1 MGNNTSLNPILL
13 QPAPAQ
19 PGTPTAWRP
28 WPFGPALAPLSAA
41 LLCILIGLAPDPA
54 RAQTAE
60 SAPANPAVLAPA
72 DVPQAAPPA
81 AAGSPGASVDL
92 ASPASA
98 AGTAVQIVSPGVSVR
113 ELIAAGKHD
122 EALARL
128 DQDQAAAP
136 ADDEVRLQRARLLYW
151 KGRHRQALAEAELVL
166 ARHPADGECMELIGA
181 LRTAQGDLR
190 GAVAMY
196 RSMRDV
202 GDLRPEVQQKIV
214 DLLMLLEDL
223 DAVTEALRQG
233 GKLSDEQQMRW
244 SAAKKPWLWGAATSL
259 TLYRDQQWPRVEA
272 LGGHR
277 FGKRLT
283 LTGSAQLERRVPG
296 GVEQWA
302 WSGLL
307 GAYLN
312 AGRLDIAAFVGGSP
326 SQAFLP
332 SLDTRL
338 DAALALTQRLG
349 LGLWVRWA
357 RYTPSG
363 APHASPLTLA
373 PNLPMSFGRWS
384 VAPGW
389 MFLLLDSGWA
399 HTASLKLRF
408 DADPRTAVLLWGY
421 LGQDPNFIDRLTSQP
436 AAGVTALL
444 GVDRW
449 VTSQL
454 AVRLS
459 ASRIQPIGDFPS
471 FTEFSLSL
479 RGRL

>member
-1 MGNNTSLNPILL
+1 MGNDNTLNASLN
-13 QPAPAQ
+13 QTAFER
-19 PGTPTAWRP
+19 PGRVTAWRT
-28 WPFGPALAPLSAA
+28 GPLGLRLGRLTAA
-41 LLCILIGLAPDPA
+41 LLCIFTGLTAESA
-54 RAQTAE
+54 RAQTPAAAAVIPE
-60 SAPANPAVLAPA
+60 SPAPARAA
-72 DVPQAAPPA
+72 QAAPPPS
-81 AAGSPGASVDL
+81 AGPPAASVDL
-92 ASPASA
+92 ASPVSP

-136 ADDEVRLQRARLLYW
+136 GDDEVRLQRARLLYW

-166 ARHPADGECMELIGA
+166 ARHPADTECMELIGA

-214 DLLMLLEDL
+214 DLLMVLEDL

-233 GKLSDEQQMRW
+233 GKLSDEQQLRW

-277 FGKRLT
+277 FGKQLT
-283 LTGSAQLERRVPG
+283 LTGSAQLERRTPG
-296 GVEQWA
+296 GVDQWA

-332 SLDTRL
+332 SLDARL
-338 DAALALTQRLG
+338 DAAFALTQRLG

-363 APHASPLTLA
+363 APHASPLTIA

-408 DADPRTAVLLWGY
+408 DADPRTAVLIWAY

-454 AVRLS
+454 GVRLS

-479 RGRL
+479 RGRQ